1 MWYICFRFNSNI
13 NLEWTDHS
21 KLGCGSCGE
30 TSGCNAIAQAR
41 KVREADA
48 MATVDEE
55 AAAELTS
62 DDLTAN
68 MEEEAA
74 AMKEQE
80 EIYVGADRPVLNA
93 IFCFGGE
100 LFFIIPGIWREIC
113 EGKPPLTPHLVE
125 RNMVSKCT

>member
-1 MWYICFRFNSNI
+1 
-13 NLEWTDHS
+13 
-21 KLGCGSCGE
+21 
-30 TSGCNAIAQAR
+30 
-41 KVREADA
+41 
-48 MATVDEE
+48 MATVDEQ

-74 AMKEQE
+74 AMEEQE
-80 EIYVGADRPVLNA
+80 EIYVGADVCNFHRPVLNA

-113 EGKPPLTPHLVE
+113 EGKPPSTPIF
-125 RNMVSKCT
+125 